1 MSRCGPAVFSNACC
15 PNLNIH
21 RSPTL
26 GRPPY
31 QRCSNNTGVLRTGSN
46 NSPRLAVCS
55 GESRGSATNERPIPE
70 RRTSYKK
77 DGTCAFCRVR
87 ERIRATARE
96 RPRRSRAEC
105 TSNTAV
111 KSNQNVQGF
120 GPRKSASQLDW
131 RFTGIRCAERPLAR
145 FRPKHCN
152 MIMRT
157 HVFLTKISLHTNFF
171 V

>member
-1 MSRCGPAVFSNACC
+1 VSRCGLVIFSNACR
-15 PNLNIH
+15 PNLNID

-31 QRCSNNTGVLRTGSN
+31 HRFKNNTGGLRTGSK
-46 NSPRLAVCS
+46 NSPARPFPAGNRVVPRQMRDQF
-55 GESRGSATNERPIPE
+55 RGDGRPIN
-70 RRTSYKK
+70 K
-77 DGTCAFCRVR
+77 DGKSAFWSVSERVR
-87 ERIRATARE
+87 TTPRE

-105 TSNTAV
+105 TSDSGR
-111 KSNQNVQGF
+111 KSNQNGQGL
-120 GPRKSASQLDW
+120 RAIKSASWLVW
-131 RFTGIRCAERPLAR
+131 KFTWIRWAKRPLPK

-152 MIMRT
+152 MLMRT